1 MAYPTKY
8 RYTKQHEWIDVNG
21 DIATIGITDYA
32 QHELGDVVFV
42 ELPKPNTKVTAGAS
56 FGTVES
62 VKAVSELYSPAS
74 GEVLEANGEL
84 QNTPEKINSDP
95 HGSAWLIKIRLANP
109 AELKDLMDA
118 KAYEGFIVDADKSK
132 EASA

>member
-1 MAYPTKY
+1 MAYPKNY
-8 RYTKQHEWIDVNG
+8 RYTKEHEWIEVKG
-21 DIATIGITDYA
+21 DLATIGITDYA
-32 QHELGDVVFV
+32 QQELGDVVFV
-42 ELPKPNTKVTAGAS
+42 ELPKPGSKIEAGKS

-95 HGSAWLIKIRLANP
+95 HGAAWLIKVRLINP
-109 AELKDLMDA
+109 AGLSDLMDA
-118 KAYEGFIVDADKSK
+118 PAYEAYIAEKGK
-132 EASA
+132 ETSA